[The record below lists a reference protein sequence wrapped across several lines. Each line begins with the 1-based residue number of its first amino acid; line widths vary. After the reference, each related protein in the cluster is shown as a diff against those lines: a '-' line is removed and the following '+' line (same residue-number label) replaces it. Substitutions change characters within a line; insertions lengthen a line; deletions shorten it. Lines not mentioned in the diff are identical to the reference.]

1 MPLTEFHMENNEP
14 LQPDLFEPCRNYS
27 DPDLAKMAGLY
38 PYFHP
43 LEESKGAV
51 VWIEGKEVIMMGSNN
66 YLGLTHHPEVIARA
80 KEAIDR
86 YGAGCTGSR
95 FLNGNLKEHEALEAE
110 LAEFLQKPSALV
122 FSSGFL
128 ANAGVIST
136 LGSLPQAV
144 LISQRENHASL
155 IEGVR
160 LSKKKMILFSGAGD
174 LADRL
179 KERPRW
185 QNALVITDSVFSMT
199 GRVMDLRGLSEL
211 KRRYGFYLY
220 VDDAHGI
227 GVLGPEG
234 RGAVFDQGVEKDVD
248 LIFGTFSK
256 SLASLGGFVAG
267 EERVI
272 NYLRHKCRTL
282 IFTAAL
288 PPSQVA
294 SARAALKILRED
306 EDRRKR
312 LWENA
317 ELFRRGVEELGF
329 YTMGSTTPIIPLFIG
344 SESLAC
350 KIFRDLLDDGI
361 FTTPVVYPAVPYGQS
376 LIRTSVTPEHTHAQL
391 EYVLQALARI
401 RKRYPLPEVRSE
413 EDLPRAKELDLSY
426 FLEALSEKIN

>member
-1 MPLTEFHMENNEP
+1 MKEFSMQNSEP
-14 LQPDLFEPCRNYS
+14 VIADLFEPCREYI
-27 DPDLAKMAGLY
+27 DPDLAKMSGLY

-43 LEESKGAV
+43 LQESSGSV
-51 VWIEGKEVIMMGSNN
+51 VRIGGKEVIMMGSNN
-66 YLGLTHHPEVIARA
+66 YLGLTHHPEVMARA

-86 YGAGCTGSR
+86 YGTGCTGSR
-95 FLNGNLKEHEALEAE
+95 FLNGNLKEHELLEE
-110 LAEFLQKPSALV
+110 EIAEFFQKPSALV

-128 ANAGVIST
+128 ANAGVIAT
-136 LGSLPQAV
+136 LGSHPGAV
-144 LISQRENHASL
+144 LFSQRENHASL

-160 LSKKKMILFSGAGD
+160 LSRAKTILFHDARD
-174 LADRL
+174 LAEHL
-179 KERPRW
+179 KEQLRW
-185 QNALVITDSVFSMT
+185 TNALVITDSVFSMT
-199 GRVMDLRGLSEL
+199 GKVMDLRGLAEL
-211 KRRYGFYLY
+211 KKRYGFYLY

-234 RGAVFDQGVEKDVD
+234 RGAIFDQGVENDVD

-267 EERVI
+267 DERVI

-350 KIFRDLLDDGI
+350 RIFRDLLDEGI
-361 FTTPVVYPAVPYGQS
+361 FTTPVVYPAVPYGQA

-401 RKRYPLPEVRSE
+401 RNRYPIPEVKSE

-426 FLEALSEKIN
+426 FLEALSERMN